1 MQSTPRKVILDVD
14 TGSDDA
20 IAIIMADLSPD
31 IDLLGVC
38 AVNGNQPLCYT
49 LENTLR
55 IVELLVAQER
65 IPVVKGMDV
74 PLVKEL
80 NPGRL
85 HQPMT
90 PTTQYDD
97 QGREICYHP
106 KEFDL
111 PKATLKP
118 VDENFIPWYIR
129 TIKSCPEKVTLIPV
143 GPLTNIAM
151 VLRADPTVVENIEE
165 IVIMG
170 GGHTERN
177 STAAAEFNI
186 WKDPEAAEIVLT
198 CGAKVVLVPLDATH
212 KASTRL
218 EEAQLYRDLHTPV
231 GEMVAQLIEIRTRA
245 YNLLQPLHEPDL
257 CPIHDALCVAYV
269 IDPSVLPG
277 LLHTRV
283 DVDISGGFADGQT
296 IVDTRKLHNLPD
308 NCWVALD
315 ADRDKFNQM
324 LLDIC
329 ARFSR

>member
-1 MQSTPRKVILDVD
+1 MDKRKVILDVD

-20 IAIIMADLSPD
+20 VAIMTALLSPE
-31 IDLLGVC
+31 LEVLGIC
-38 AVNGNQPLCYT
+38 TVNGNRCIEMT
-49 LENTLR
+49 TENTLR
-55 IVELLVAQER
+55 VVEYL
-65 IPVVKGMDV
+65 GSDV
-74 PLVKEL
+74 PVFKGCHLPLVSSL
-80 NPGRL
+80 TPGRRPHMPFTGQEDPEENVHSDYL
-85 HQPMT
+85 DYLPAATIQP
-90 PTTQYDD
+90 QRQNAVSWLVD
-97 QGREICYHP
+97 
-106 KEFDL
+106 
-111 PKATLKP
+111 TLMAS
-118 VDENFIPWYIR
+118 DGDI
-129 TIKSCPEKVTLIPV
+129 TLIPV

-315 ADRDKFNQM
+315 ADRDKFNRM

-329 ARFSR
+329 ARYSR